1 MRIPTEL
8 ISSVV
13 LVAFVLSACEPSLD
27 DHLDKLGLGGEAAEE
42 AKNDL
47 ILAKELPVDALLTAL
62 VDPQRKAARP
72 ELVDILARVMMLS
85 ENPRIVPA
93 LIQRLRDDI
102 DPQVR
107 ARVIDRLGTARGGE
121 MLDDLFRALQDGDGG
136 VRFQAVLALSQL
148 RQHLTSAQDDT
159 LRRRARRLANV

>member
-47 ILAKELPVDALLTAL
+47 ILAKELPVDALDRAQLERLCRYVMRPPLAAGRLQILDDEQVAFSLKSVWSDGTYQIVLAPEELLEKLAAL
-62 VDPQRKAARP
+62 VPPPLRMR
-72 ELVDILARVMMLS
+72 E
-85 ENPRIVPA
+85 PRATSNSP
-93 LIQRLRDDI
+93 
-102 DPQVR
+102 
-107 ARVIDRLGTARGGE
+107 TAR
-121 MLDDLFRALQDGDGG
+121 ALASTGISLG
-136 VRFQAVLALSQL
+136 VYW
-148 RQHLTSAQDDT
+148 
-159 LRRRARRLANV
+159 